1 LLWASHQGTILELV
15 SLIFQLGIACP
26 RFLMYRGGK
35 PDFDLNDGSH
45 YPSPQCDFEVI
56 DGRNL
61 LGRMVEC
68 GFTYPS
74 LSNLVITYFSNVFE
88 ESSVSL
94 WPAINKPFRYVALFS
109 TVECGLDLAL
119 GS

>member
-1 LLWASHQGTILELV
+1 
-15 SLIFQLGIACP
+15 
-26 RFLMYRGGK
+26 MYRGGK